1 MQLPSNALFVMSGK
15 RYLLDTNALVA
26 LMAGNAGLLSLIK
39 QADWLG
45 VSVINAIEFLSFSG
59 LSAADKTLFDEFI
72 SRIEVVNLDYDDAP
86 LMDYITEVRKS
97 KSVKLP
103 DAIVI
108 ASALINKAVVVTN
121 DAHIHK
127 VLAANE
133 LVAAKAF

>member
-1 MQLPSNALFVMSGK
+1 MSGK

-72 SRIEVVNLDYDDAP
+72 SRIEVVNLDYDDAD
-86 LMDYITEVRKS
+86 LMNRITEVRKG
-97 KSVKLP
+97 KSVKPP